1 MILKC
6 KSANL
11 TIYRIAFYSNMAW
24 LKWHIKIDLVAAYDL
39 KSLLKESHRI
49 NSIKL
54 IIGEEWIDS
63 IHSTIQINFFFKR
76 KISKL
81 NKINNWITAEYL
93 KSMILQIRKWRLV
106 FQLGSK
112 LLQVGS
118 KMRDLTWSNS
128 DPCYKPGSI
137 FETVIYSVF

>member
-1 MILKC
+1 MNLSLKKAWCKKLFMELKTGNKNYIYNKRFLLILKC

-24 LKWHIKIDLVAAYDL
+24 LKWHIKIDLLAAYDL

-63 IHSTIQINFFFKR
+63 IHLTIQINFFFKR

-81 NKINNWITAEYL
+81 NKINNWVTTDNLETIVY
-93 KSMILQIRKWRLV
+93 ILYIR
-106 FQLGSK
+106 
-112 LLQVGS
+112 
-118 KMRDLTWSNS
+118 
-128 DPCYKPGSI
+128 
-137 FETVIYSVF
+137 IY